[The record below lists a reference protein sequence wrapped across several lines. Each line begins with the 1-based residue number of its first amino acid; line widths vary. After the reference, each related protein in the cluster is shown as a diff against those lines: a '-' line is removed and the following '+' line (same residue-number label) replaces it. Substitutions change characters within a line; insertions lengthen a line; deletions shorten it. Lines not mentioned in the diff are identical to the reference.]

1 MFVQD
6 NSVGSTKQYF
16 FNRLEGIFSVTEL
29 RLMFNEFLMQRLQ
42 LSRTDL
48 MLAENLK
55 LSESDLLYFRA
66 CVKCLQANE
75 PFQYIIGSTFFFG
88 LELKCDA
95 RALIPR
101 PETEELVDWIVQ
113 DAKNHTFSSIIDFCT
128 GTGCIALALKS
139 TLSSAKVSGY
149 DISKEALALA
159 NENAQLNKLDVAFLP
174 MDVLQPLPT
183 DFLNEKVDV
192 IVSNPPYI
200 PISDKLHMA
209 QNVLDFEPEI
219 ALFVEDSDPLIF
231 YRKLAEIAQQKLN
244 KNGFLYVEIHENLGS
259 ETRDLLK
266 KMHFSNIEVKTDMQG
281 KERMVR
287 AQLG

>member
-42 LSRTDL
+42 LSRTEL
-48 MLAENLK
+48 ILAENLK

-66 CVKCLQANE
+66 CVKRLQANE
-75 PFQYIIGSTFFFG
+75 PFQYIIGSTLFYG

-113 DAKNHTFSSIIDFCT
+113 DSKSHRFSSIIDFCT

-139 TLSSAKVSGY
+139 SLTTADVTGY
-149 DISKEALALA
+149 DISNEALALA

-174 MDVLQPLPT
+174 MDVLQPLAT

-200 PISDKLHMA
+200 PVSDKQHMA

-219 ALFVEDSDPLIF
+219 ALFVEDTDPLIF

-244 KNGFLYVEIHENLGS
+244 KNGILYVEIHENLGS
-259 ETRDLLK
+259 ETRDLLE
-266 KMHFSNIEVKTDMQG
+266 KMHFSNIEVKSDMQG